1 MFDDSDK
8 LSVMKAVIVSKK
20 TRRHR
25 TLLEV
30 QNIFFKSISQKVHLF
45 ETIEN
50 IPDEGVFEYKIAE
63 EYFFDSIKKE
73 NDFNYPDHYQCPSWQ
88 LASLSFLEP
97 S

>member
-1 MFDDSDK
+1 MFFSRASPK
-8 LSVMKAVIVSKK
+8 
-20 TRRHR
+20 
-25 TLLEV
+25 
-30 QNIFFKSISQKVHLF
+30 KSIYSIEANKQGVATNEIF
-45 ETIEN
+45 QTRDYSITIEN
-50 IPDEGVFEYKIAE
+50 IPDEGVFEFKIAE